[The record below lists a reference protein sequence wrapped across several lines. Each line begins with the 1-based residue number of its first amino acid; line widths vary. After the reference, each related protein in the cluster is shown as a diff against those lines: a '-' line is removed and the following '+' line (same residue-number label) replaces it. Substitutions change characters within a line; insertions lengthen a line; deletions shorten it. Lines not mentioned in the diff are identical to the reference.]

1 MLSLVL
7 TSLLGFHF
15 INCQTITH
23 ELPRVNPFKAPQYQQ
38 SHYQHQ
44 PHHGYHGY
52 MSPLRPGYHWPHPAP
67 QSPHPNHPH
76 HPIPQSPDVTKYVS
90 TIKYSEP
97 KVNNAPFSLEESTNL
112 EENIERPTR
121 QKETERVNTTS
132 SDAPIDDSSEGV
144 NKSEQELPDETFN
157 FGYAVKDDKHGD
169 DFSHQVA
176 NDGATTNGEYRVALP
191 DGRVQ
196 V

>member
-1 MLSLVL
+1 MK
-7 TSLLGFHF
+7 
-15 INCQTITH
+15 CQTITH
-23 ELPRVNPFKAPQYQQ
+23 ELPRINPFSTPQHQQ
-38 SHYQHQ
+38 NHNQHQ

-52 MSPLRPGYHWPHPAP
+52 ISPLRPGYHWPQPSPKLP
-67 QSPHPNHPH
+67 QNHQLLHPHPQQH
-76 HPIPQSPDVTKYVS
+76 HPISQIPDVTKYVS
-90 TIKYSEP
+90 TIKYTDQN
-97 KVNNAPFSLEESTNL
+97 NNAPFSLEESTNL

-121 QKETERVNTTS
+121 EEETVNTTS
-132 SDAPIDDSSEGV
+132 TDSYNEDITEG
-144 NKSEQELPDETFN
+144 KISEQELPDETFN

-196 V
+196 VY